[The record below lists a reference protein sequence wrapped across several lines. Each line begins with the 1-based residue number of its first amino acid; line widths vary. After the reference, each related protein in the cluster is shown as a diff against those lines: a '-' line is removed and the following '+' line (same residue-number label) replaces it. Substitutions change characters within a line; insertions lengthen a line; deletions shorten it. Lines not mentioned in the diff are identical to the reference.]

1 MMTQDAIEYYKELKK
16 AMEDLNMDIETRREI
31 KIDTKQIKEE
41 ITKSLKRELAGRS
54 SYGIGV

>member
-1 MMTQDAIEYYKELKK
+1 MVSDAIEYCKELKK
-16 AMEDLNMDIETRREI
+16 ALEDLNTDIETRREI
-31 KIDTKQIKEE
+31 KIDTRQIKEE

>member
-1 MMTQDAIEYYKELKK
+1 MTQDAIEYCKELKK

-31 KIDTKQIKEE
+31 KIDTKQIKDE